1 MNSSYTAIEPDEPL
15 DSPPSYSAN
24 DHNTTTNTTTS
35 NPSTQPYVN
44 QPQADQPQ
52 QPGTSSS
59 FEPRTLLQRL
69 KESSHPIALL
79 FYIFFRVS
87 PIVTYIFG
95 TIVIHQFTS
104 KNTFILHFI
113 VLILL
118 VAGDFWNLKNISGR
132 LLVGLRWWN
141 ETTLIESENGNGNG
155 NASGQVGESAKDF
168 ENVWVFE
175 TADPNRY
182 INPIDSKV
190 FWLLLYGQPVA
201 WVVLGVL
208 AVLKLQFLYLLFII
222 VATSLSMT
230 NAMAFT
236 KCDKFGKANNFANDV
251 FTRAAGSMFNNFNP
265 FGR

>member
-35 NPSTQPYVN
+35 NPLTQPYVN

-52 QPGTSSS
+52 QPGTSSL

-69 KESSHPIALL
+69 KRIITPNSITIL
-79 FYIFFRVS
+79 YIFPS
-87 PIVTYIFG
+87 ITNCHIYIWNHSDSS
-95 TIVIHQFTS
+95 IHF

-208 AVLKLQFLYLLFII
+208 AV
-222 VATSLSMT
+222 
-230 NAMAFT
+230 
-236 KCDKFGKANNFANDV
+236 
-251 FTRAAGSMFNNFNP
+251 
-265 FGR
+265 

>member
-35 NPSTQPYVN
+35 NPLTQPYVN

-52 QPGTSSS
+52 QPGTSSL

-104 KNTFILHFI
+104 KIHLYY
-113 VLILL
+113 ILL
-118 VAGDFWNLKNISGR
+118 F
-132 LLVGLRWWN
+132 
-141 ETTLIESENGNGNG
+141 
-155 NASGQVGESAKDF
+155 
-168 ENVWVFE
+168 
-175 TADPNRY
+175 
-182 INPIDSKV
+182 
-190 FWLLLYGQPVA
+190 
-201 WVVLGVL
+201 
-208 AVLKLQFLYLLFII
+208 
-222 VATSLSMT
+222 
-230 NAMAFT
+230 
-236 KCDKFGKANNFANDV
+236 
-251 FTRAAGSMFNNFNP
+251 
-265 FGR
+265 